1 MKKAYLF
8 LVRNWK
14 TTIVGILTSLLTY
27 LLSNGTISK
36 EQFELSLGILV
47 AVGYVLT
54 KDGDV
59 STPTKPVEETPV
71 INEEPL
77 K

>member
-36 EQFELSLGILV
+36 E
-47 AVGYVLT
+47 
-54 KDGDV
+54 
-59 STPTKPVEETPV
+59 
-71 INEEPL
+71 
-77 K
+77 